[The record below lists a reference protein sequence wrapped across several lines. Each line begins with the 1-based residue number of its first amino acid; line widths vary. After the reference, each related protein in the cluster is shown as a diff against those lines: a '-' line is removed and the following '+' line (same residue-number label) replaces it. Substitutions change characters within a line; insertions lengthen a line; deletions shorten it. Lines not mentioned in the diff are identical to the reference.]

1 MLTTPD
7 APVNLENVPSI
18 TTGSQIGLVWKDGA
32 IDGGADILDYTITW
46 DRATGSWEIYEA
58 GIILRQYT
66 VTGLVAS
73 LTYSFKVQARN
84 THGLSSYSLPVSI
97 LSAQTPNQ
105 PLPPTTDFVGTDI
118 VISWQAPISG
128 GSPII
133 GYLV

>member
-58 GIILRQYT
+58 GIILR
-66 VTGLVAS
+66 
-73 LTYSFKVQARN
+73 
-84 THGLSSYSLPVSI
+84 
-97 LSAQTPNQ
+97 
-105 PLPPTTDFVGTDI
+105 
-118 VISWQAPISG
+118 
-128 GSPII
+128 
-133 GYLV
+133 